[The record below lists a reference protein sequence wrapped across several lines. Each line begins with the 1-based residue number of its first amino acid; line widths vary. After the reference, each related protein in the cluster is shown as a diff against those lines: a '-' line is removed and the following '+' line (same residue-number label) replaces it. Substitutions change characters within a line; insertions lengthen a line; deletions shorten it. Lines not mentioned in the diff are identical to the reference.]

1 MKTEE
6 LFERAPVWKSIFKMC
21 LPTVVIMLVMTVYNM
36 ADMVFVGQT
45 GIAAQV
51 AAVSL
56 ASPFFLLQ
64 MTLSTWIG
72 GGGCTVISAALG
84 AKNTEKAKA
93 AGAACILLSLVGGI
107 LLGGAALLFPNTFL
121 HFFGADAATWDY
133 TAQYLQILALGTPVI
148 VFSNVFANL
157 VRAEG
162 AVQTAVLLNML
173 GTVANIILD
182 PLFISGLNL
191 GVQGAAIATV
201 FGNIF
206 TACGLLFYLRRR
218 DTILTLNMRKAF
230 HMPHVFREIFAL
242 GIPGSVSNLLMSA
255 VNTITN
261 RIVIA
266 YGADT
271 VAEMGA
277 GGKAGMIVAMV
288 VMAIALGVQP
298 MFAYLYGAGN
308 TARLRE
314 TFRKSGILAVSLG
327 IVLSVV
333 CFIFRFPIC
342 GLFLKDE
349 ALVASAAHITAL
361 GLLGMPLIGVYYLAV
376 NYLQSVGKA
385 AQASVLSVLR
395 QGAVYVPLLLSLHG
409 LFGLFGVFYAA
420 PAADIFSTLLAVFLL
435 YRAIKKDLVSAKPH
449 SRAKVENPL

>member
-21 LPTVVIMLVMTVYNM
+21 LPTVVVMLVMTVYSM
-36 ADMVFVGQT
+36 ADMIFVGQT

-64 MTLSTWIG
+64 MTLGTWIG

-93 AGAACILLSLVGGI
+93 AGAACTLLSLASGI
-107 LLGGAALLFPNTFL
+107 LLGGAALLFPNAFL

-173 GTVANIILD
+173 GTIANIILD
-182 PLFISGLNL
+182 PLFISGLHL

-201 FGNIF
+201 LGNIL
-206 TACGLLFYLRRR
+206 TACGLLFYLRRC
-218 DTILTLNMRKAF
+218 DTILTLNIRRAF
-230 HMPHVFREIFAL
+230 SMPHVFREIFTL

-255 VNTITN
+255 VNTVSN
-261 RIVIA
+261 RIVIT

-271 VAEMGA
+271 VAELGA

-314 TFRKSGILAVSLG
+314 TFRKSGILAVSVG
-327 IVLSVV
+327 IVLSAV
-333 CFIFRFPIC
+333 CFVFRVPVC
-342 GLFLKDE
+342 GLFLKEE
-349 ALVASAAHITAL
+349 ALVASAAHITAV
-361 GLLGMPLIGVYYLAV
+361 GLLGMPFIGVYYLAV

-385 AQASVLSVLR
+385 TQASVLSVLR
-395 QGAVYVPLLLSLHG
+395 QGAVYVPLLLLLHRI
-409 LFGLFGVFYAA
+409 FGLSGVFYAA
-420 PAADIFSTLLAVFLL
+420 PAADILSTLLAAFLL
-435 YRAIKKDLVSAKPH
+435 YRAVKKAPVSAKPH
-449 SRAKVENPL
+449 SPVKAENAL

>member
-21 LPTVVIMLVMTVYNM
+21 LPTVVVMLVMTVYNM

-64 MTLSTWIG
+64 MTLGTWIG
-72 GGGCTVISAALG
+72 GGGCTVISTALG
-84 AKNTEKAKA
+84 AKDTEKAKSA
-93 AGAACILLSLVGGI
+93 SAACTLLSLASGV
-107 LLGGAALLFPNTFL
+107 LLGGAALLFPNAFL

-133 TAQYLQILALGTPVI
+133 TAQYLQILALGTPVV

-162 AVQTAVLLNML
+162 AVQVAVMLNML
-173 GTVANIILD
+173 GTVTNIILD

-201 FGNIF
+201 LGNVL
-206 TACGLLFYLRRR
+206 TALGLLFYLRRR
-218 DTILTLNMRKAF
+218 NTILTLNMRKAF
-230 HMPHVFREIFAL
+230 HMPHVFREIFTL

-308 TARLRE
+308 LRE

-361 GLLGMPLIGVYYLAV
+361 GLLGMPLIGIYYLAV

-385 AQASVLSVLR
+385 VQASVLSVLR

-409 LFGLFGVFYAA
+409 MFGLFGVFYAA
-420 PAADIFSTLLAVFLL
+420 PAADIFSTLLAILLL

-449 SRAKVENPL
+449 SPAKAKNTF

>member
-21 LPTVVIMLVMTVYNM
+21 LPTVVVMLVMTVYNM

-64 MTLSTWIG
+64 MTLGTWIG
-72 GGGCTVISAALG
+72 GGGCTVISTALG
-84 AKNTEKAKA
+84 AKDTEKAKSA
-93 AGAACILLSLVGGI
+93 SAACTLLSLASGV
-107 LLGGAALLFPNTFL
+107 LLGGAALLFPNAFL

-133 TAQYLQILALGTPVI
+133 TAQHLQILALGTPVV

-162 AVQTAVLLNML
+162 AVQVAVMLNML
-173 GTVANIILD
+173 GTVTNIILD

-201 FGNIF
+201 LGNVL
-206 TACGLLFYLRRR
+206 TALGLLFYLRRR
-218 DTILTLNMRKAF
+218 NTILTLNMRKAF
-230 HMPHVFREIFAL
+230 HMPHVFREIFTL
-242 GIPGSVSNLLMSA
+242 
-255 VNTITN
+255 
-261 RIVIA
+261 
-266 YGADT
+266 
-271 VAEMGA
+271 
-277 GGKAGMIVAMV
+277 GMIVAMV

-327 IVLSVV
+327 IVLSVI

-420 PAADIFSTLLAVFLL
+420 PAADIFSTLLAVLLL
-435 YRAIKKDLVSAKPH
+435 YRAIKKDLVSAKSH
-449 SRAKVENPL
+449 SPAKVENPL

>member
-21 LPTVVIMLVMTVYNM
+21 LPTVVVMLVMTVYNM

-64 MTLSTWIG
+64 MTLGTWIG
-72 GGGCTVISAALG
+72 GGGCTVISTALG
-84 AKNTEKAKA
+84 AKDTEKAKSA
-93 AGAACILLSLVGGI
+93 SAACTLLSLASGV
-107 LLGGAALLFPNTFL
+107 LLGGAALLFPNAFL

-133 TAQYLQILALGTPVI
+133 TAQYLQILALGTPVV

-162 AVQTAVLLNML
+162 AVQVAVMLNML
-173 GTVANIILD
+173 GTVTNIILD

-201 FGNIF
+201 LGNVL
-206 TACGLLFYLRRR
+206 TALGLLFYLRRR
-218 DTILTLNMRKAF
+218 NTILTLNMRKAF
-230 HMPHVFREIFAL
+230 HMPHVFREIFTL

-327 IVLSVV
+327 
-333 CFIFRFPIC
+333 
-342 GLFLKDE
+342 
-349 ALVASAAHITAL
+349 
-361 GLLGMPLIGVYYLAV
+361 MPLIGIYYLAV

-385 AQASVLSVLR
+385 VQASVLSVLR

-409 LFGLFGVFYAA
+409 MFGLFGVFYAA
-420 PAADIFSTLLAVFLL
+420 PAADIFSTLLAILLL

-449 SRAKVENPL
+449 SPAKAKNTF

>member
-93 AGAACILLSLVGGI
+93 VGAACILLSLVGGI
-107 LLGGAALLFPNTFL
+107 LLGGAALLFPNAFL

-173 GTVANIILD
+173 GTVTNIIFD

-201 FGNIF
+201 LGNIF

-230 HMPHVFREIFAL
+230 HMPHVFREIFTL

-277 GGKAGMIVAMV
+277 GGKAA
-288 VMAIALGVQP
+288 
-298 MFAYLYGAGN
+298 
-308 TARLRE
+308 
-314 TFRKSGILAVSLG
+314 
-327 IVLSVV
+327 
-333 CFIFRFPIC
+333 
-342 GLFLKDE
+342 
-349 ALVASAAHITAL
+349 
-361 GLLGMPLIGVYYLAV
+361 
-376 NYLQSVGKA
+376 
-385 AQASVLSVLR
+385 
-395 QGAVYVPLLLSLHG
+395 
-409 LFGLFGVFYAA
+409 
-420 PAADIFSTLLAVFLL
+420 
-435 YRAIKKDLVSAKPH
+435 
-449 SRAKVENPL
+449 

>member
-1 MKTEE
+1 M
-6 LFERAPVWKSIFKMC
+6 
-21 LPTVVIMLVMTVYNM
+21 
-36 ADMVFVGQT
+36 
-45 GIAAQV
+45 
-51 AAVSL
+51 
-56 ASPFFLLQ
+56 
-64 MTLSTWIG
+64 
-72 GGGCTVISAALG
+72 
-84 AKNTEKAKA
+84 
-93 AGAACILLSLVGGI
+93 GGI
-107 LLGGAALLFPNTFL
+107 LLGSAALLFPNAFL

-133 TAQYLQILALGTPVI
+133 TAQYLQILALGTPVV

-162 AVQTAVLLNML
+162 AVQVAVMLNML
-173 GTVANIILD
+173 GTVTNIILD

-201 FGNIF
+201 LGNIF

-230 HMPHVFREIFAL
+230 HMPHVFREIFTL
-242 GIPGSVSNLLMSA
+242 GIPGSLSNLLMSA

-298 MFAYLYGAGN
+298 MFAYLYGAKN
-308 TARLRE
+308 YVRLRE

-361 GLLGMPLIGVYYLAV
+361 GLLGMPLIGMYYLAV

-409 LFGLFGVFYAA
+409 MFGLFGVFYAA
-420 PAADIFSTLLAVFLL
+420 PAADIFSTLLAAFLL

-449 SRAKVENPL
+449 SPAKVENPL

>member
-21 LPTVVIMLVMTVYNM
+21 LPTVVVMLVMTVYNM

-64 MTLSTWIG
+64 MTLGTWIG
-72 GGGCTVISAALG
+72 GGGCTVISTALG
-84 AKNTEKAKA
+84 AKDTEKAKSA
-93 AGAACILLSLVGGI
+93 SAACTLLSLASGV
-107 LLGGAALLFPNTFL
+107 L
-121 HFFGADAATWDY
+121 
-133 TAQYLQILALGTPVI
+133 LGTPVV

-162 AVQTAVLLNML
+162 AVQVAVMLNML
-173 GTVANIILD
+173 GTVTNIILD

-201 FGNIF
+201 LGNVL
-206 TACGLLFYLRRR
+206 TALGLLFYLRRR
-218 DTILTLNMRKAF
+218 NTILTLNMRKAF
-230 HMPHVFREIFAL
+230 HMPHVFREIFTL

-361 GLLGMPLIGVYYLAV
+361 GLLGMPLIGIYYLAV

-385 AQASVLSVLR
+385 VQASVLSVLR

-409 LFGLFGVFYAA
+409 MFGLFGVFYAA
-420 PAADIFSTLLAVFLL
+420 PAADIFSTLLAILLL

-449 SRAKVENPL
+449 SPAKAKNTF

>member
-21 LPTVVIMLVMTVYNM
+21 LPTVIVMLVMTVYNM
-36 ADMVFVGQT
+36 ADMIFVGQT

-64 MTLSTWIG
+64 MTLGTWIG
-72 GGGCTVISAALG
+72 GGGCTVISAAFG
-84 AKNTEKAKA
+84 AKNKEKAKS
-93 AGAACILLSLVGGI
+93 AGAACTLLSLASGV
-107 LLGGAALLFPNTFL
+107 LLGGAALLFPNAFL
-121 HFFGADAATWDY
+121 RFFGADAATWDY

-162 AVQTAVLLNML
+162 AVQTAVMLNML

-182 PLFISGLNL
+182 LIFISGLNL
-191 GVQGAAIATV
+191 GVRGAAVATV
-201 FGNIF
+201 LGNIL

-218 DTILTLNMRKAF
+218 DTVLTLDIRKAF
-230 HMPHVFREIFAL
+230 HTPHVYREIITL

-255 VNTITN
+255 VNTVTN
-261 RIVIA
+261 HIVIE

-277 GGKAGMIVAMV
+277 GGKAGMIAAMV
-288 VMAIALGVQP
+288 VMAIAIGVQP

-327 IVLSVV
+327 VILSAI
-333 CFIFRFPIC
+333 CFVFRFPVC

-349 ALVASAAHITAL
+349 ALIASAAHITAL
-361 GLLGMPLIGVYYLAV
+361 SLLGMPLIGVYYLAV

-395 QGAVYVPLLLSLHG
+395 QGALYVPLLLLLHKF
-409 LFGLFGVFYAA
+409 FGLSGVFYAA
-420 PAADIFSTLLAVFLL
+420 PAADIFSVALSSVLLWRTLKTKPSSSTL
-435 YRAIKKDLVSAKPH
+435 DSPAK
-449 SRAKVENPL
+449 AENTP

>member
-21 LPTVVIMLVMTVYNM
+21 LPTVVVMLVMTVYNM

-64 MTLSTWIG
+64 MTLGTWIG
-72 GGGCTVISAALG
+72 GGGCTVISTALG
-84 AKNTEKAKA
+84 AKDTEKAKSA
-93 AGAACILLSLVGGI
+93 SAACTLLSLASGV
-107 LLGGAALLFPNTFL
+107 LLGGAALLFPNAFL

-133 TAQYLQILALGTPVI
+133 TAQYLQILALGTPVV

-162 AVQTAVLLNML
+162 AVQVAVMLNML
-173 GTVANIILD
+173 GTVTNIILD

-201 FGNIF
+201 LGNVL
-206 TACGLLFYLRRR
+206 TALGLLFYLRRR
-218 DTILTLNMRKAF
+218 NTILTLNMRKAF
-230 HMPHVFREIFAL
+230 HMPHVFREIFTL

-277 GGKAGMIVAMV
+277 GGKAGMIV

-361 GLLGMPLIGVYYLAV
+361 GLLGMPLIGIYYLAV

-385 AQASVLSVLR
+385 VQASVLSVLR

-409 LFGLFGVFYAA
+409 MFGLFGVFYAA
-420 PAADIFSTLLAVFLL
+420 PAADIFSTLLAILLL

-449 SRAKVENPL
+449 SPAKAKNTF

>member
-21 LPTVVIMLVMTVYNM
+21 LPTVVVMLVMTVYSM
-36 ADMVFVGQT
+36 ADMIFVGQT

-64 MTLSTWIG
+64 MTLGTWIG

-93 AGAACILLSLVGGI
+93 AGAACTLLSLASGI
-107 LLGGAALLFPNTFL
+107 LLGGAALLFPNAFL
-121 HFFGADAATWDY
+121 HFFGTDAATWDY

-148 VFSNVFANL
+148 VFSNIFANL

-173 GTVANIILD
+173 GTVANIVLD
-182 PLFISGLNL
+182 PIFISGLHL

-201 FGNIF
+201 LGNIL

-218 DTILTLNMRKAF
+218 DTILTLNIRRAF
-230 HMPHVFREIFAL
+230 SMPRVFREIFTL

-255 VNTITN
+255 VNTVSN
-261 RIVIA
+261 RIVIT

-271 VAEMGA
+271 VAELGA

-308 TARLRE
+308 FSRLRE
-314 TFRKSGILAVSLG
+314 TFRKSGILAVSVG
-327 IVLSVV
+327 IALSAV
-333 CFIFRFPIC
+333 CFVFRVPVC
-342 GLFLKDE
+342 GLFLKE
-349 ALVASAAHITAL
+349 EPLVASAAHITAV

-385 AQASVLSVLR
+385 TQASVLSVLR
-395 QGAVYVPLLLSLHG
+395 QGAVYVPLLLLLHRI
-409 LFGLFGVFYAA
+409 FGLSGVFYAA
-420 PAADIFSTLLAVFLL
+420 PAADILSTLLAAFLL
-435 YRAIKKDLVSAKPH
+435 YRALRKSRPAHAQKFSAK
-449 SRAKVENPL
+449 AENAL

>member
-21 LPTVVIMLVMTVYNM
+21 LPTVVVMLVMTVYNM

-64 MTLSTWIG
+64 MTLGTWIG
-72 GGGCTVISAALG
+72 GGGCTVISTALG
-84 AKNTEKAKA
+84 AKDTEKAKSA
-93 AGAACILLSLVGGI
+93 SAACTLLSLASGV
-107 LLGGAALLFPNTFL
+107 LLGGAALLFPNAFL

-133 TAQYLQILALGTPVI
+133 TAQYLQILALGTPVV

-162 AVQTAVLLNML
+162 AVQAAVMLNML
-173 GTVANIILD
+173 GTVTNIILD

-201 FGNIF
+201 LGNVL
-206 TACGLLFYLRRR
+206 TALGLLFYLRRR
-218 DTILTLNMRKAF
+218 NTILTLNMRKAF
-230 HMPHVFREIFAL
+230 HMPHVFREIFTL

-277 GGKAGMIVAMV
+277 GGKAGMIVVAL
-288 VMAIALGVQP
+288 ALGVQP

-361 GLLGMPLIGVYYLAV
+361 GLLGMPLIGIYYLAV

-385 AQASVLSVLR
+385 VQASVLSVLR

-409 LFGLFGVFYAA
+409 MFGLFGVFYAA
-420 PAADIFSTLLAVFLL
+420 PAADIFSTLLAILLL

-449 SRAKVENPL
+449 SPAKAKNTF

>member
-21 LPTVVIMLVMTVYNM
+21 LPTVVVMLVMPVYNM

-64 MTLSTWIG
+64 MTLGTWIG
-72 GGGCTVISAALG
+72 GGGCTVISTALG
-84 AKNTEKAKA
+84 AKDTEKAKSA
-93 AGAACILLSLVGGI
+93 SAACTLLSLASGV
-107 LLGGAALLFPNTFL
+107 LLGGAALLFPNAFL

-133 TAQYLQILALGTPVI
+133 TAQYLQILALGTPVV

-162 AVQTAVLLNML
+162 AVQVAVMLNML
-173 GTVANIILD
+173 GTVTNIILD

-201 FGNIF
+201 LGNVL
-206 TACGLLFYLRRR
+206 TALGLLFYLRRR
-218 DTILTLNMRKAF
+218 NTILTLNMRKAF
-230 HMPHVFREIFAL
+230 HMPHVFREIFTL

-308 TARLRE
+308 TA
-314 TFRKSGILAVSLG
+314 A
-327 IVLSVV
+327 
-333 CFIFRFPIC
+333 
-342 GLFLKDE
+342 
-349 ALVASAAHITAL
+349 
-361 GLLGMPLIGVYYLAV
+361 
-376 NYLQSVGKA
+376 KA
-385 AQASVLSVLR
+385 AFWRSLSASC
-395 QGAVYVPLLLSLHG
+395 
-409 LFGLFGVFYAA
+409 
-420 PAADIFSTLLAVFLL
+420 
-435 YRAIKKDLVSAKPH
+435 
-449 SRAKVENPL
+449 

>member
-64 MTLSTWIG
+64 MTLGTWIG
-72 GGGCTVISAALG
+72 GGGCTVISAVLG

-107 LLGGAALLFPNTFL
+107 LLGGAALLFPNAFL

-201 FGNIF
+201 LGNIF

-218 DTILTLNMRKAF
+218 DTILTLNIRKAF

-242 GIPGSVSNLLMSA
+242 GISDISTPTAWIG
-255 VNTITN
+255 I
-261 RIVIA
+261 IA
-266 YGADT
+266 YTGKLRLAD
-271 VAEMGA
+271 ARAPSIGGA
-277 GGKAGMIVAMV
+277 GGKAGMIVAMI
-288 VMAIALGVQP
+288 VMAVALGVQP

-314 TFRKSGILAVSLG
+314 TFRKSGILAVSFG

-385 AQASVLSVLR
+385 AQASALSVLR

-449 SRAKVENPL
+449 SPAKVENPL

>member
-1 MKTEE
+1 
-6 LFERAPVWKSIFKMC
+6 
-21 LPTVVIMLVMTVYNM
+21 
-36 ADMVFVGQT
+36 
-45 GIAAQV
+45 
-51 AAVSL
+51 
-56 ASPFFLLQ
+56 
-64 MTLSTWIG
+64 
-72 GGGCTVISAALG
+72 
-84 AKNTEKAKA
+84 
-93 AGAACILLSLVGGI
+93 
-107 LLGGAALLFPNTFL
+107 
-121 HFFGADAATWDY
+121 
-133 TAQYLQILALGTPVI
+133 
-148 VFSNVFANL
+148 
-157 VRAEG
+157 
-162 AVQTAVLLNML
+162 
-173 GTVANIILD
+173 
-182 PLFISGLNL
+182 
-191 GVQGAAIATV
+191 
-201 FGNIF
+201 
-206 TACGLLFYLRRR
+206 
-218 DTILTLNMRKAF
+218 MRKAF
-230 HMPHVFREIFAL
+230 HMPHVFREIFTL

-361 GLLGMPLIGVYYLAV
+361 GLLGMPLIGIYYLAV

-385 AQASVLSVLR
+385 VQASVLSVLR

-409 LFGLFGVFYAA
+409 MFGLFGVFYAA
-420 PAADIFSTLLAVFLL
+420 PAADIFSTLLAILLL

-449 SRAKVENPL
+449 SPAKAKNTF

>member
-21 LPTVVIMLVMTVYNM
+21 LPTVVVMLVMTVYNM

-64 MTLSTWIG
+64 MTLGTWIG
-72 GGGCTVISAALG
+72 RRGCTVISTALG
-84 AKNTEKAKA
+84 AKDTEKAKSA
-93 AGAACILLSLVGGI
+93 STLLSLASGV
-107 LLGGAALLFPNTFL
+107 LLGGAALLFPNAFL
-121 HFFGADAATWDY
+121 HIFGADAATWDY
-133 TAQYLQILALGTPVI
+133 TAQYLQILALGTPVV

-162 AVQTAVLLNML
+162 AVQVAVMLNML
-173 GTVANIILD
+173 GTVTNTILD

-201 FGNIF
+201 LGNVL
-206 TACGLLFYLRRR
+206 TALGLLFYLRRR
-218 DTILTLNMRKAF
+218 NTILTLNMRKAF
-230 HMPHVFREIFAL
+230 HMPHVFREIFTL

-361 GLLGMPLIGVYYLAV
+361 GLLGMPLIGIYYLAV

-385 AQASVLSVLR
+385 VQASVLSVLR

-409 LFGLFGVFYAA
+409 MFGLFGVFYAA
-420 PAADIFSTLLAVFLL
+420 PAADIFSTLLAILLL

-449 SRAKVENPL
+449 SPAKAKNTF

>member
-1 MKTEE
+1 
-6 LFERAPVWKSIFKMC
+6 
-21 LPTVVIMLVMTVYNM
+21 
-36 ADMVFVGQT
+36 
-45 GIAAQV
+45 
-51 AAVSL
+51 
-56 ASPFFLLQ
+56 
-64 MTLSTWIG
+64 
-72 GGGCTVISAALG
+72 
-84 AKNTEKAKA
+84 
-93 AGAACILLSLVGGI
+93 
-107 LLGGAALLFPNTFL
+107 
-121 HFFGADAATWDY
+121 
-133 TAQYLQILALGTPVI
+133 
-148 VFSNVFANL
+148 
-157 VRAEG
+157 
-162 AVQTAVLLNML
+162 
-173 GTVANIILD
+173 
-182 PLFISGLNL
+182 
-191 GVQGAAIATV
+191 
-201 FGNIF
+201 
-206 TACGLLFYLRRR
+206 
-218 DTILTLNMRKAF
+218 
-230 HMPHVFREIFAL
+230 
-242 GIPGSVSNLLMSA
+242 MSA

-409 LFGLFGVFYAA
+409 LFGRRRYFLHTFSHLPPLPRHKERSRLRKAA
-420 PAADIFSTLLAVFLL
+420 FARKSRKFPLKNQLNFHILSMTF
-435 YRAIKKDLVSAKPH
+435 
-449 SRAKVENPL
+449 SRASVILYYRN

>member
-1 MKTEE
+1 M
-6 LFERAPVWKSIFKMC
+6 
-21 LPTVVIMLVMTVYNM
+21 
-36 ADMVFVGQT
+36 
-45 GIAAQV
+45 
-51 AAVSL
+51 
-56 ASPFFLLQ
+56 
-64 MTLSTWIG
+64 
-72 GGGCTVISAALG
+72 
-84 AKNTEKAKA
+84 
-93 AGAACILLSLVGGI
+93 GGI
-107 LLGGAALLFPNTFL
+107 LLGGAALLFPNAFL

-162 AVQTAVLLNML
+162 AVQVAVMLNML
-173 GTVANIILD
+173 GTVTNIALD
-182 PLFISGLNL
+182 PLFISGLRL

-201 FGNIF
+201 LGNVL
-206 TACGLLFYLRRR
+206 TALGLLFYLRRR

-230 HMPHVFREIFAL
+230 HMPHVFREIFTL

-298 MFAYLYGAGN
+298 MFAYLYGAKN
-308 TARLRE
+308 YVRLRE
-314 TFRKSGILAVSLG
+314 IFRKSGILAVSLG

-349 ALVASAAHITAL
+349 ALVASAAHIT
-361 GLLGMPLIGVYYLAV
+361 G
-376 NYLQSVGKA
+376 SVSSA
-385 AQASVLSVLR
+385 CRLSVCIILR
-395 QGAVYVPLLLSLHG
+395 SITSSPSAKRRRLPRFPFCGRA
-409 LFGLFGVFYAA
+409 LFMYRFCFRSMVCSVFSACFT
-420 PAADIFSTLLAVFLL
+420 PHPPPIFS
-435 YRAIKKDLVSAKPH
+435 PH
-449 SRAKVENPL
+449 S

>member
-21 LPTVVIMLVMTVYNM
+21 LPTVVVMLVMTVYNM

-64 MTLSTWIG
+64 MTLGTWIG
-72 GGGCTVISAALG
+72 GGGCTVISTALG
-84 AKNTEKAKA
+84 AKDTEKAKSA
-93 AGAACILLSLVGGI
+93 SAACTLLSLASGV
-107 LLGGAALLFPNTFL
+107 LLGGAALLFPNAFL

-133 TAQYLQILALGTPVI
+133 TAQYLQILALGTPVV

-162 AVQTAVLLNML
+162 AVQ
-173 GTVANIILD
+173 
-182 PLFISGLNL
+182 
-191 GVQGAAIATV
+191 GAAIATV
-201 FGNIF
+201 LGNVL
-206 TACGLLFYLRRR
+206 TALGLLFYLRRR
-218 DTILTLNMRKAF
+218 NTILTLNMRKAF
-230 HMPHVFREIFAL
+230 HMPHVFREIFTL

-361 GLLGMPLIGVYYLAV
+361 GLLGMPLIGIYYLAV

-385 AQASVLSVLR
+385 VQASVLSVLR

-409 LFGLFGVFYAA
+409 MFGLFGVFYAA
-420 PAADIFSTLLAVFLL
+420 PAADIFSTLLAILLL

-449 SRAKVENPL
+449 SPAKAKNTF

>member
-21 LPTVVIMLVMTVYNM
+21 LPTVIIMLVMTVYNM

-64 MTLSTWIG
+64 MTLGTWIG

-107 LLGGAALLFPNTFL
+107 LLGGAALLFPNAFL

-191 GVQGAAIATV
+191 GVQGAAIAT
-201 FGNIF
+201 IF
-206 TACGLLFYLRRR
+206 SPPAACFS
-218 DTILTLNMRKAF
+218 I
-230 HMPHVFREIFAL
+230 
-242 GIPGSVSNLLMSA
+242 
-255 VNTITN
+255 
-261 RIVIA
+261 
-266 YGADT
+266 
-271 VAEMGA
+271 
-277 GGKAGMIVAMV
+277 
-288 VMAIALGVQP
+288 
-298 MFAYLYGAGN
+298 
-308 TARLRE
+308 
-314 TFRKSGILAVSLG
+314 
-327 IVLSVV
+327 
-333 CFIFRFPIC
+333 
-342 GLFLKDE
+342 
-349 ALVASAAHITAL
+349 SAA
-361 GLLGMPLIGVYYLAV
+361 
-376 NYLQSVGKA
+376 
-385 AQASVLSVLR
+385 
-395 QGAVYVPLLLSLHG
+395 
-409 LFGLFGVFYAA
+409 
-420 PAADIFSTLLAVFLL
+420 
-435 YRAIKKDLVSAKPH
+435 AIPS
-449 SRAKVENPL
+449 

>member
-21 LPTVVIMLVMTVYNM
+21 LPTVVVMLVMTVYNM

-64 MTLSTWIG
+64 MTLGTWIG
-72 GGGCTVISAALG
+72 GGGCTVISTALG
-84 AKNTEKAKA
+84 AKDTEKAKSA
-93 AGAACILLSLVGGI
+93 SAACTLLSLASGV
-107 LLGGAALLFPNTFL
+107 LLGGAALLFPNAFL

-133 TAQYLQILALGTPVI
+133 TAQYLQILALGTPVV

-162 AVQTAVLLNML
+162 AVQ
-173 GTVANIILD
+173 
-182 PLFISGLNL
+182 
-191 GVQGAAIATV
+191 GAAIATV
-201 FGNIF
+201 LGNVL
-206 TACGLLFYLRRR
+206 TALGLLFYLRRR
-218 DTILTLNMRKAF
+218 NTILTLNMRKAF
-230 HMPHVFREIFAL
+230 HMPHVFREIFTL

-361 GLLGMPLIGVYYLAV
+361 GLLGMPLIGIYYLAV

-385 AQASVLSVLR
+385 VQASVLSVLR

-409 LFGLFGVFYAA
+409 MFGLFGVFYAA
-420 PAADIFSTLLAVFLL
+420 PAADIFSTLLAILLL
-435 YRAIKKDLVSAKPH
+435 YRAIKKDLVSAKPY
-449 SRAKVENPL
+449 SPAKVENPL

>member
-107 LLGGAALLFPNTFL
+107 LLGGAALLFPNAFL

-218 DTILTLNMRKAF
+218 DT
-230 HMPHVFREIFAL
+230 
-242 GIPGSVSNLLMSA
+242 S
-255 VNTITN
+255 
-261 RIVIA
+261 
-266 YGADT
+266 
-271 VAEMGA
+271 
-277 GGKAGMIVAMV
+277 
-288 VMAIALGVQP
+288 
-298 MFAYLYGAGN
+298 
-308 TARLRE
+308 
-314 TFRKSGILAVSLG
+314 
-327 IVLSVV
+327 
-333 CFIFRFPIC
+333 
-342 GLFLKDE
+342 
-349 ALVASAAHITAL
+349 
-361 GLLGMPLIGVYYLAV
+361 
-376 NYLQSVGKA
+376 
-385 AQASVLSVLR
+385 
-395 QGAVYVPLLLSLHG
+395 
-409 LFGLFGVFYAA
+409 
-420 PAADIFSTLLAVFLL
+420 
-435 YRAIKKDLVSAKPH
+435 
-449 SRAKVENPL
+449 